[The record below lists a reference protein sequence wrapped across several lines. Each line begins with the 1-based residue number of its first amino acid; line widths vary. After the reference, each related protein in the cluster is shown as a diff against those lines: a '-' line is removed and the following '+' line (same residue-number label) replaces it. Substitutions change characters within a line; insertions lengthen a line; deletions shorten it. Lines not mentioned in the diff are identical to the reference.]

1 MGLGGQRGERKV
13 EGESSLSGVSFKDTN
28 PIRSARALP
37 LLPHLTLIISLE
49 SFPGGSDGKE
59 SACNAG
65 DWVDPWVWKIPW
77 RREWLPTPV
86 FLPVK
91 SHGQRSLVGYGP
103 WYCEELDTTERLTHT
118 HTHISLEALFPYR

>member
-49 SFPGGSDGKE
+49 SFPGGSDE
-59 SACNAG
+59 ETEAG
-65 DWVDPWVWKIPW
+65 
-77 RREWLPTPV
+77 R
-86 FLPVK
+86 
-91 SHGQRSLVGYGP
+91 G
-103 WYCEELDTTERLTHT
+103 
-118 HTHISLEALFPYR
+118 